1 MLTVQLT
8 IQYNAALLQNEKHV
22 LQINGKLKKIFIVD
36 TTPRSITAAGLDEL
50 YCFSLGPGISLSSEL
65 AIAEKKVAKKR

>member
-8 IQYNAALLQNEKHV
+8 IQYNAALLQNEKRV

-36 TTPRSITAAGLDEL
+36 TAPQSTLMQNM
-50 YCFSLGPGISLSSEL
+50 
-65 AIAEKKVAKKR
+65 K

>member
-8 IQYNAALLQNEKHV
+8 IQYNAALLQNEKRV

-36 TTPRSITAAGLDEL
+36 TTPQSTLMQNM
-50 YCFSLGPGISLSSEL
+50 
-65 AIAEKKVAKKR
+65 K